1 MRTIEKNKTKPS
13 GFLRTVHLPERWRFS
28 HDTRQSPGESLSLFF
43 LFLSSLIISLLK
55 STIMFILIPYTGIS
69 KFRAE
74 SRKLHIYEGVSLR
87 FSKAPSL
94 PKAPSGRQTLLLVIW
109 WLAAGGDGNG

>member
-43 LFLSSLIISLLK
+43 PLSFFLNYFTFKKYDHVHFDSLHRHFK
-55 STIMFILIPYTGIS
+55 VQG
-69 KFRAE
+69 
-74 SRKLHIYEGVSLR
+74 RKQETAYL
-87 FSKAPSL
+87 
-94 PKAPSGRQTLLLVIW
+94 
-109 WLAAGGDGNG
+109 